1 MHQNGTTITQYQ
13 INEIATQYWYGEPIG
28 IIVLEARYP
37 CIPGNVANAST
48 FDFPVRYE
56 SAGGGTIEGL
66 LGRHDESMLDGFI
79 AAAQRLE
86 SAGVKA
92 ITGAC
97 GFMALFQKQVQQA
110 VNVPVLLTSLLQI
123 PFIRQVTG
131 RQVGVITAN
140 NESLSRMDL
149 TGIGIQNTDF
159 VSIGMEDAPAF
170 TRGVLEESGTLDSAA
185 IEDEVVSKTSRLLH
199 DHPEGGAILSECSD
213 LPPYSYRLQREF
225 GLPVFDYTTMIRHV
239 ASTFLHQPY
248 QGMY

>member
-1 MHQNGTTITQYQ
+1 MHQISQTI
-13 INEIATQYWYGEPIG
+13 TQYWYGEPIG

-56 SAGGGTIEGL
+56 SVSGGSIEGL
-66 LGRHDESMLDGFI
+66 LGRHDESLLDGFI
-79 AAAQRLE
+79 TAARRLE

-97 GFMALFQKQVQQA
+97 GFMALFQNQVQQA

-123 PFIRQVTG
+123 PFIRQITG

-140 NESLSRMDL
+140 NESLTRMDL
-149 TGIGIQNTDF
+149 TSIGIENTDF
-159 VSIGMEDAPAF
+159 ISIGMEDSRAF
-170 TRGVLEESGTLDSAA
+170 TSGVLEESGTLDSAA
-185 IEDEVVSKTSRLLH
+185 IEEEVVAKTRHLLQ
-199 DHPEGGAILSECSD
+199 DNPDVGAILLECSD
-213 LPPYSYRLQREF
+213 LPPYSHRLQKEF
-225 GLPVFDYTTMIRHV
+225 GLPIFDYITMIRH
-239 ASTFLHQPY
+239 AATTFLHRPY